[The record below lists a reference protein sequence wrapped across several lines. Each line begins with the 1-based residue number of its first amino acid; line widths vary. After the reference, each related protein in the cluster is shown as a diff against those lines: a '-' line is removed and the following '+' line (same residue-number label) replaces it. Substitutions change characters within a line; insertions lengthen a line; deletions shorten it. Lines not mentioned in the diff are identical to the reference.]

1 MLKPLGEIM
10 NKQLKLTAI
19 ALVALT
25 VPMLSASAGEKP
37 FPKIIPVLE
46 GAPPEGFAIGK
57 GTTAYNG
64 SIDGSIYKFDLRTG
78 IGELFVAA
86 EPGFDAESVF
96 AGECY
101 KLGMRVDRRSNN
113 LIVAGCA
120 QGDAYVFD
128 ADTGEE
134 LKKYQLDDS
143 GNSVINDLAITTDA
157 VYFTDYNQPFIYRL
171 PVSKNGRLPEDVNA
185 ATAIELT
192 GDFETGENL
201 LGVFANGIVATP
213 DGKTLI
219 VGNSGSSKLFRVDPT
234 TGHSDEI
241 IIDPPLNGL
250 VQTGVDEDGF
260 PILDGA
266 FLDALVMRDG
276 VLYVLGSGFNTPEDD
291 GVFVVV
297 LADDLLTG
305 TNMGTI
311 TDPETDFLA
320 SGALHGDSLYL
331 NNARYFNF
339 PGCLPEPDGCTQYWI
354 TKVNIYDIGPVE

>member
-1 MLKPLGEIM
+1 MK
-10 NKQLKLTAI
+10 NLKLTAI

-46 GAPPEGFAIGK
+46 GAPPEGFTIGK

-64 SIDGSIYKFDLRTG
+64 SIDGSIYKVDLRTG

-86 EPGFDAESVF
+86 EPDFDAENVF
-96 AGECY
+96 AGDCY
-101 KLGMRVDRRSNN
+101 KLGMRVDKRSNY
-113 LIVAGCA
+113 LFVAGCA
-120 QGDAYVFD
+120 IGNVYVFD
-128 ADTGEE
+128 ADSGKE
-134 LKKYQLDDS
+134 LMQYQLTPEYE
-143 GNSVINDLAITTDA
+143 SVINDIAITKKA
-157 VYFTDYNQPFIYRL
+157 AYFTDYISPAIFSL
-171 PVSKNGRLPEDVNA
+171 PLSKNGSIPDNA
-185 ATAIELT
+185 DAGTRIPLT
-192 GDFETGENL
+192 GDFENGDNL

-234 TGHSDEI
+234 TGQADEI

-250 VQTGVDEDGF
+250 VQIGVDDDGN

-311 TDPETDFLA
+311 TDPDTDFLA

-331 NNARYFNF
+331 NNARYFSW

-354 TKVNIYDIGPVE
+354 TKVNIYDLGPVE

>member
-1 MLKPLGEIM
+1 M
-10 NKQLKLTAI
+10 NKHLKLTAI

-37 FPKIIPVLE
+37 FPKIIPALE
-46 GAPPEGFAIGK
+46 GAPPEGFTIGK

-64 SIDGSIYKFDLRTG
+64 SIDGSIYKVNLRTG
-78 IGELFVAA
+78 EGEIFVEA
-86 EPGFDAESVF
+86 EPDWDLFDETD
-96 AGECY
+96 ENDCY
-101 KLGMRVDRRSNN
+101 KLGMRVDKRSNY
-113 LIVAGCA
+113 LFVAGCA
-120 QGDAYVFD
+120 IGNVYVFD
-128 ADTGEE
+128 ADSGEE
-134 LKKYQLDDS
+134 LMQYQLTLEYE
-143 GNSVINDLAITTDA
+143 SVINDIAITQKA
-157 VYFTDYNQPFIYRL
+157 AYFTDFSSPAIFSL
-171 PVSKNGRLPEDVNA
+171 PLSKNGSIPENSDA
-185 ATAIELT
+185 ATRIPLT
-192 GDFETGENL
+192 GDFENGENVY
-201 LGVFANGIVATP
+201 GAFANGIVATP

-234 TGHSDEI
+234 TGHADEI

-250 VQTGVDEDGF
+250 VQTGVDEEGN

>member
-1 MLKPLGEIM
+1 M
-10 NKQLKLTAI
+10 NNQLKLTAI

-25 VPMLSASAGEKP
+25 VPMLSAGAGEKP

-46 GAPPEGFAIGK
+46 GAPPEGFTIGK

-64 SIDGSIYKFDLRTG
+64 SIDGSIYKVDLRTG

-101 KLGMRVDRRSNN
+101 KLGMRVDKRSNY
-113 LIVAGCA
+113 LFVAGCRE
-120 QGDAYVFD
+120 GNVYVFD
-128 ADTGEE
+128 ADSGEE
-134 LKKYQLDDS
+134 MMQYQLTPQYE
-143 GNSVINDLAITTDA
+143 SVINDIAITKKA
-157 VYFTDYNQPFIYRL
+157 AYFTDYSSPAIFSL
-171 PVSKNGRLPEDVNA
+171 PLSKNGSIPDNTDA
-185 ATAIELT
+185 ATRIPLT
-192 GDFETGENL
+192 GDFENGDNL

-213 DGKTLI
+213 DGETLI
-219 VGNSGSSKLFRVDPT
+219 VGNSGTSKLFRVDPT
-234 TGHSDEI
+234 TGHADEI
-241 IIDPPLNGL
+241 IVDPPLNGL
-250 VQTGVDEDGF
+250 VQTGVDGDGN

-297 LADDLLTG
+297 LSDDLLTG
-305 TNMGTI
+305 INMGTI
-311 TDPETDFLA
+311 TDPDTDFLA

-331 NNARYFNF
+331 NNARYFSF
-339 PGCLPEPDGCTQYWI
+339 PGCLPDPDGCTQYWI
-354 TKVNIYDIGPVE
+354 TKVNIYDIDPVE

>member
-1 MLKPLGEIM
+1 M
-10 NKQLKLTAI
+10 NNQLKLTAI

-25 VPMLSASAGEKP
+25 VPMLSAGAGEKP

-46 GAPPEGFAIGK
+46 GAPPEGFTIGK

-64 SIDGSIYKFDLRTG
+64 SIDGSIYKVDLRTG

-101 KLGMRVDRRSNN
+101 KLGMRVDKRSNY
-113 LIVAGCA
+113 LFVAGCRE
-120 QGDAYVFD
+120 GNVYVFD
-128 ADTGEE
+128 ADSGEE
-134 LKKYQLDDS
+134 MMQYQLTPQYE
-143 GNSVINDLAITTDA
+143 SVINDIAITKKA
-157 VYFTDYNQPFIYRL
+157 AYFTDYSSPAIFSL
-171 PVSKNGRLPEDVNA
+171 PLSKNGSIPDNTDA
-185 ATAIELT
+185 ATRIPLT
-192 GDFETGENL
+192 GDFENGDNL

-213 DGKTLI
+213 DGETLI
-219 VGNSGSSKLFRVDPT
+219 VGNSGTSKLFRVDPT
-234 TGHSDEI
+234 TGHADEI
-241 IIDPPLNGL
+241 IVDPPLNGL
-250 VQTGVDEDGF
+250 VQTGVDGDGN

-297 LADDLLTG
+297 LSDDLLTG

-311 TDPETDFLA
+311 TDPDTDFLA

-331 NNARYFNF
+331 NNARYFSF
-339 PGCLPEPDGCTQYWI
+339 PGCLPDPDGCTQYWI
-354 TKVNIYDIGPVE
+354 TKVNIYDIDPVE

>member
-1 MLKPLGEIM
+1 M
-10 NKQLKLTAI
+10 NKHLKLTAI
-19 ALVALT
+19 TVMALA
-25 VPMLSASAGEKP
+25 VPFLAANAGDKPKP
-37 FPKIIPVLE
+37 FPKIITALE
-46 GAPPEGFAIGK
+46 GAPPEGFTIGK

-64 SIDGSIYKFDLRTG
+64 SIDGSIYKMDLRTG
-78 IGELFVAA
+78 EGETLVAA
-86 EPGFDAESVF
+86 EPGFDVF
-96 AGECY
+96 AGDCY
-101 KLGMRVDRRSNN
+101 KLGMRVDKRSNY
-113 LIVAGCA
+113 LFVAGC
-120 QGDAYVFD
+120 QEGNVYVLD
-128 ADTGEE
+128 ADSGEE
-134 LKKYQLDDS
+134 MMQYQLTPQYE
-143 GNSVINDLAITTDA
+143 SVINDIAITQKA
-157 VYFTDYNQPFIYRL
+157 AYFTDYISPAIFSL
-171 PVSKNGRLPEDVNA
+171 PLSKNGSIPDNADA
-185 ATAIELT
+185 ATRIPLT
-192 GDFETGENL
+192 GDFENGDNVF
-201 LGVFANGIVATP
+201 GVFANGIVATP

-234 TGHSDEI
+234 TGHADEI
-241 IIDPPLNGL
+241 IVSPPLNGL
-250 VQTGVDEDGF
+250 VQTGVDEEGN

-276 VLYVLGSGFNTPEDD
+276 VLYVLGSGYNTPEDD

-331 NNARYFNF
+331 NNARYFSY